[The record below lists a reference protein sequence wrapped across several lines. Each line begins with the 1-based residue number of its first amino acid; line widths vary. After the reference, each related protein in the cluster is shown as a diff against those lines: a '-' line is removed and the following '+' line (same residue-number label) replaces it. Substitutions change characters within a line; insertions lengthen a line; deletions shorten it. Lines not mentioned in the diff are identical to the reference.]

1 MASFGQIISLP
12 VPPVTYLQNEGSR
25 ETLSQV
31 PSASNSNGSDR
42 TDRVQRPK
50 ERGMKSKGAQGTAG
64 KRRKESFKI
73 IEHGT
78 RHESLHTMDEG
89 HGV

>member
-1 MASFGQIISLP
+1 M
-12 VPPVTYLQNEGSR
+12 PPVTYLQNEGSS

-42 TDRVQRPK
+42 TDRVPRPK
-50 ERGMKSKGAQGTAG
+50 ERGMKSKRAQGTAG
-64 KRRKESFKI
+64 KRGKEFFKI

-78 RHESLHTMDEG
+78 SHKCLRIVD
-89 HGV
+89 